1 MATYLQKATF
11 ETMDFDS
18 VIGQSELKEQ
28 LKNLIKTERVSHA
41 LMFTGKEGVGNLA
54 MAIGF
59 ANELLLH
66 SSPNKEATKLKTDK
80 LVHPDL
86 HFCYPVNSTKKV
98 TGTKILSADF
108 ATEWREFLLANP
120 YATLTDWMEK
130 LGIENKQGRI
140 NVHQAAEVLNDLKL
154 KPYESEFKIMLVWLP
169 EKMGIEAANKLLK
182 ILEEP
187 PQKTI
192 FLLVSQH
199 PEQLLATI
207 ISRVQIVRLKPI
219 EAGVLANTLVER
231 HGISAEE
238 AANTSRVAQ
247 GNYREAQRLINHN
260 ELRAF
265 NQEMFMQWMRFLWQK
280 EFLQLMQWSETMAK
294 QGREKLG
301 VFFKYG
307 LHVFRESL
315 MMNYANQDVEL
326 TGGDE
331 KGFITKFSPYVNEL
345 NAIDMISLFEEAA
358 YHIERNGNPKI
369 IIMDVSL
376 KMMKL
381 VRKKIQA

>member
-1 MATYLQKATF
+1 
-11 ETMDFDS
+11 MDFNS
-18 VIGQSELKEQ
+18 VIGQETIKQQ
-28 LKNLIKTERVSHA
+28 LQKLIENERVSHA
-41 LMFTGKEGVGNLA
+41 LMFTGNEGTGNLA
-54 MAIGF
+54 MALAF
-59 ANELLLH
+59 ANALLVH
-66 SSPNKEATKLKTDK
+66 SSADKAATQVKTEKLI
-80 LVHPDL
+80 HPDL

-98 TGTKILSADF
+98 TGSKVLSSDF
-108 ATEWREFLLANP
+108 AAEWRTFLSANP
-120 YATLTDWMEK
+120 YATLTDWLQH

-140 NVHQAAEVLNDLKL
+140 NVHQAGEILQDLKL
-154 KPYESEFKIMLVWLP
+154 KPYESEFKIMLMWLP
-169 EKMGIEAANKLLK
+169 EKMGTEAANKLLK

-207 ISRVQIVRLKPI
+207 ISRVQVVHLKPI
-219 EAGVLANTLVER
+219 KASVLAQAITNR
-231 HGISAEE
+231 HQLSAAE
-238 AANTSRVAQ
+238 ASTISRVAQ

-265 NQEMFMQWMRFLWQK
+265 HQEMFTQWMRFLWQK
-280 EFLQLMQWSETMAK
+280 EFLDLMQWTETMAK
-294 QGREKLG
+294 QGREKLV

-315 MMNYANQDVEL
+315 MINYASPEVSL
-326 TGGDE
+326 TGQSE
-331 KGFITKFSPYVNEL
+331 QQFITKFSPYVNEL

-381 VRKKIQA
+381 VRKKIKA

>member
-1 MATYLQKATF
+1 
-11 ETMDFDS
+11 MDFNA
-18 VIGQSELKEQ
+18 VIGHDTLKQQ
-28 LKNLIKTERVSHA
+28 LKSLIENQRVSHA
-41 LMFTGKEGVGNLA
+41 LMFTGNEGSGNLA
-54 MAIGF
+54 MALAF
-59 ANELLLH
+59 ANELLIQ
-66 SSPNKEATKLKTDK
+66 SSADPSATQVKTSKLI
-80 LVHPDL
+80 HPDL
-86 HFCYPVNSTKKV
+86 HFCYPVNSTPKI

-108 ATEWREFLLANP
+108 ASEWREFLTANP
-120 YATLTDWMEK
+120 YGTLTDWMEK
-130 LGIENKQGRI
+130 LGIVNKQGRI

-192 FLLVSQH
+192 FLLVSQQ

-207 ISRVQIVRLKPI
+207 ISRVQMVRLKPI
-219 EAGVLANTLVER
+219 SAPELSNAIVAR
-231 HGISAEE
+231 HGLSADEANNIARIS
-238 AANTSRVAQ
+238 Q

-265 NQEMFMQWMRFLWQK
+265 NQEMFTKWMRFLWQK
-280 EFLQLMQWSETMAK
+280 EFLELMQWSETMAK

-315 MMNYANQDVEL
+315 MMNYGSEEIGL
-326 TGGDE
+326 TGGGE
-331 KGFITKFSPYVNEL
+331 KNFITKFSPYVNEL

-381 VRKKIQA
+381 VRKKVKA